1 MRNAL
6 LQMTTPT
13 IRYTIEHTAKNP
25 SRRLSAGVLLACF
38 AGLVLSGCSGTVE
51 DKLDELMPTKEPLYK
66 GAKRLPPLEI
76 PPDLTSNTIRD
87 SLDVPANGSAT
98 LSEYNQATNQPVARR
113 AATDGVLPTFK
124 SVRLV
129 REGGDRW
136 LVVNR
141 PPADVYADVRD
152 YWVSE
157 GLAIASEEPDAGI
170 IETDW
175 AEQRSNLRSG
185 IIAGLFDRISSAA
198 YGPAYRDK
206 FRCRLEAGS
215 EPGTT
220 EIYVS
225 HRGAE
230 EVTVQGPQK
239 SLREREDG
247 RRWVPRDSDPELVAE
262 VLARLRVFIGTGD
275 LPQSE
280 GTQVAAG
287 DAQSQQPVE
296 RARMV
301 KDGSGGSILALSDD
315 FPRAWRRTGLAL
327 DRVGFTV
334 EDRDRE
340 RGVYYVRYVDPDKEL
355 GNQDDGFFSSL
366 KFWGDDEEPVDRE
379 YLVSVV
385 DTSNATQVV
394 VLDKDGAPERTG
406 TGERILDLLHEQLK

>member
-1 MRNAL
+1 M
-6 LQMTTPT
+6 
-13 IRYTIEHTAKNP
+13 
-25 SRRLSAGVLLACF
+25 
-38 AGLVLSGCSGTVE
+38 
-51 DKLDELMPTKEPLYK
+51 
-66 GAKRLPPLEI
+66 
-76 PPDLTSNTIRD
+76 
-87 SLDVPANGSAT
+87 
-98 LSEYNQATNQPVARR
+98 
-113 AATDGVLPTFK
+113 
-124 SVRLV
+124 
-129 REGGDRW
+129 
-136 LVVNR
+136 
-141 PPADVYADVRD
+141 
-152 YWVSE
+152 
-157 GLAIASEEPDAGI
+157 
-170 IETDW
+170 
-175 AEQRSNLRSG
+175 
-185 IIAGLFDRISSAA
+185 
-198 YGPAYRDK
+198 
-206 FRCRLEAGS
+206 
-215 EPGTT
+215 
-220 EIYVS
+220 
-225 HRGAE
+225 
-230 EVTVQGPQK
+230 QGPQK